1 MTATRLEPSLA
12 RAGTSADG
20 AIVRRSG
27 WALLWWC
34 VLTVGG
40 GTIVGLASNGGGSLW
55 YVGLDKPSWTPPS
68 WVFAPVW
75 AALYGV
81 MGVAAW
87 LVWRQGGWAR
97 HAQALGL
104 FELQLALNFAWSPLF
119 FNAQR
124 PSLALIDIVGLWL
137 VLALTVRTFY
147 GVTRW
152 AGLLLVPYLCW
163 VTYAAALNAAIV
175 GIN

>member
-1 MTATRLEPSLA
+1 MTATPLASSLA
-12 RAGTSADG
+12 RAATSADG

-27 WALLWWC
+27 WALLWWL

-40 GTIVGLASNGGGSLW
+40 GALVGLASNGGGSPW

-68 WVFAPVW
+68 WVFGPVW
-75 AALYGV
+75 TTLYGL

-87 LVWRQGGWAR
+87 LVWRRGGWAR
-97 HAQALGL
+97 QAQALGL

-124 PSLALIDIVGLWL
+124 PGLALIVMVGLWL
-137 VLALTVRTFY
+137 VLAVTIRTFY
-147 GVTRW
+147 DITRW

-175 GIN
+175 GAN